1 MELNQARQ
9 EVMALRAQQNGAPT
23 NGAPTRVGTSP
34 PKFGDPEKQGY

>member
-1 MELNQARQ
+1 
-9 EVMALRAQQNGAPT
+9 MALRAQQ